1 MSIALV
7 KKDIES
13 GNIPVVYLLYGED
26 RYSLIESLKMLKK
39 VFIQEDA
46 SGSSIEFFSGK
57 DVSPEIIVE
66 AANTVSFFSR
76 KVVIVDDIPYFIQGK
91 NKSDSKADEKIDEED
106 NDNGKETEEVG
117 DTTILLEYCQNPN
130 PSTCLV
136 LIAAKANKGRKL
148 YKEIARVGKIIEFSN
163 PKGPAEWV
171 MWIQREAKVR
181 GKSISASTAAFL
193 VEWAGHHPGVLTQEM
208 DKLTSYL
215 GDKREINE
223 DDIIRVCIPL
233 VETTIFAMLDA
244 IAAGNSKDAL
254 HKLKE
259 VLSQEHYLKVQT
271 MIVRQIRL
279 LLAGTLVRKR
289 REKVEDLINYTKI
302 KPYEG
307 NKVFRQAVN
316 FSPDK
321 MAVAMQECLQTD
333 MALKRSGD
341 PHLLMEMMV
350 LNLCNKI
357 NSRQ

>member
-13 GNIPVVYLLYGED
+13 GNIPAVYLLYGED
-26 RYSLIESLKMLKK
+26 RYSLIEALKMLKQ
-39 VFIQEDA
+39 VFLEGDA
-46 SGSSIEFFSGK
+46 SGSSIEYFSGK
-57 DVSPEIIVE
+57 DTSPETIIE
-66 AANTVSFFSR
+66 AANTVSFFAR
-76 KVVIVDDIPYFIQGK
+76 KLVIVDDIPYFIQGK
-91 NKSDSKADEKIDEED
+91 NKDDSKADQKTDEEEHLGKEIDEI
-106 NDNGKETEEVG
+106 G
-117 DTTILLEYCQNPN
+117 DTTLLQEYCQNSN

-148 YKEIARVGKIIEFSN
+148 YKEIAKAGKIIEFFN
-163 PKGPAEWV
+163 PKGSAEWV

-181 GKSISASTAAFL
+181 GKSISSSTANFL
-193 VEWAGHHPGVLTQEM
+193 AEWAGHHPGVLTQEIE
-208 DKLTSYL
+208 KLTTYL
-215 GDKREINE
+215 GDKSEISK
-223 DDIIRVCIPL
+223 DDIIRVSIPL

-244 IAAGNSKDAL
+244 MAIGNSRDAL
-254 HKLKE
+254 QKLKE

-289 REKVEDLINYTKI
+289 GETVEDLINHAKI

-321 MAVAMQECLQTD
+321 MAVALQECLQTD
-333 MALKRSGD
+333 MNLKRTGD

>member
-13 GNIPVVYLLYGED
+13 GNIPSVYLLYGED
-26 RYSLIESLKMLKK
+26 RYSLIEALKMLKK
-39 VFIQEDA
+39 VFLEEDP
-46 SGSSIEFFSGK
+46 SGSGIEYFSGK
-57 DVSPEIIVE
+57 DVSPETITE
-66 AANTVSFFSR
+66 AANTASFFSR
-76 KVVIVDDIPYFIQGK
+76 RMVIVDDIPYFNQAK
-91 NKSDSKADEKIDEED
+91 KDSKSEKTDEED
-106 NDNGKETEEVG
+106 LADKENEETG
-117 DTTILLEYCQNPN
+117 DTTILLEYCQKPN
-130 PSTCLV
+130 PATCLV
-136 LIAAKANKGRKL
+136 LIGAKANKGRKL
-148 YKEIARVGKIIEFSN
+148 YKGIAKTGKIIEFFN

-171 MWIQREAKVR
+171 MWIQREVKIR
-181 GKSISASTAAFL
+181 GKNISSSNAAFL
-193 VEWAGHHPGVLTQEM
+193 VEWAGHHPGVLIQEIE
-208 DKLTSYL
+208 KLTSYL
-215 GDKREINE
+215 GDKSDISK
-223 DDIIRVCIPL
+223 DDITRVCIPL

-244 IAAGNSKDAL
+244 IATGNSRDAL
-254 HKLKE
+254 QKLKE

-289 REKVEDLINYTKI
+289 GERVEDLINYTKI

-321 MAVAMQECLQTD
+321 LSVALQECLQTD
-333 MALKRSGD
+333 MHLKRSGD

-350 LNLCNKI
+350 LNLCKKI